1 MEKTWKPTVGG
12 ILSIIAG
19 IFAIGSS
26 LAILP
31 TGPASLGPFWGIPW
45 NQNFF
50 STLAL
55 GFGIS
60 RIILGVLVLIGGTY
74 ALRRRY
80 WGFALAGS
88 ILAIPLVPPLGI
100 LATIFV
106 SLARK
111 EFGQS
116 PTMASSQV
124 NEQIE

>member
-1 MEKTWKPTVGG
+1 MEKTWKPTIGG

-31 TGPASLGPFWGIPW
+31 TGPASLGPYWGIPW
-45 NQNFF
+45 NQGFL
-50 STLAL
+50 STFAL

-80 WGFALAGS
+80 WGFVLAGS

-111 EFGQS
+111 EFGQP

-124 NEQIE
+124 NEQIK

>member
-1 MEKTWKPTVGG
+1 MERTWKPTTAG
-12 ILSIIAG
+12 ILSIISG
-19 IFAIGSS
+19 TFAIGGS

-31 TGPASLGPFWGIPW
+31 TAPSSLGPFWGIPW
-45 NQNFF
+45 NQTSL
-50 STLAL
+50 STFAL

-60 RIILGVLVLIGGTY
+60 RIILAAIAITSGIY

-106 SLARK
+106 SLGRK
-111 EFGQS
+111 EFS
-116 PTMASSQV
+116 
-124 NEQIE
+124 